1 MSWRREFSKI
11 QNLFRRY
18 KPIDDVDEEIRA
30 HLKMEEQA
38 NRESGMSPEDAYY
51 AARQRFGNIT
61 IAQETSR
68 EMWGWN
74 SVEVL
79 FQDLRYGLRQLRRN
93 PGFAAAAVFAL
104 TFGIGVNTAVFTAYK
119 AMVGRPLDARD
130 PGEMVNIALIRDDMG
145 NSSFNFSYP
154 DYEAYR
160 DSVHSFTGLIAFGL
174 ERMRFS
180 STGGIVGQRS
190 AAADSGP
197 GLLGLPSSPV
207 SNAEFASVYAVSEN
221 YFKVLGVAAL
231 RGRTFDS
238 IGIPELVA
246 SPSILISENYWQR
259 RFAGDPAVLGKIIHL
274 NSVAVTVV
282 GITPHD
288 FVGTGIG
295 APDFWLPLCLE
306 PLVHK
311 DDNWLHDRENQR
323 FRLFGRLASGVS
335 INRARAEVATLADHL
350 RSLHDPRSNAAKPA
364 TASVWLGSP
373 FPLPLKMYRGLTLTI
388 LLIMSAAGMV
398 LLIACAN
405 VACLQLA
412 RARSRQAELHT
423 RLSLGASRLRIVR
436 QLLTESALLGL
447 AAGTVALPFTWAL
460 LRVGV
465 VLATRELP
473 PDVMLVFDVT
483 PDLQIFGFVFA
494 ISLVSGILFG
504 LAPAMENSR
513 STISSAVRGGTA
525 PLRSHRIQDLLIA
538 AQVALSLVLMIAGSM
553 LIRSS
558 INSLKK
564 ETGYDSK
571 HVVDLNFQ
579 FPEGSKYN
587 VSRRAVLVQELRTRL
602 AAIPGVAAITS
613 ARAPDENSFRT
624 AAVPLDG
631 EKSSTPNGQSILHY
645 TYIQANYFQTLGI
658 PLSVGRSFQMRRDQP
673 EHSVILSESA
683 AKQLWPGQNPV
694 GRSLSLGPTDERLH
708 NQSELFAD
716 GPAYQVIG
724 IARDI
729 RGVEFD
735 GSDSKQV
742 YLPLPKSGLQD
753 HPILIRSQS
762 DPVHVIRAINP
773 VISSIDPDL
782 TITALTLQ
790 EMLRWSTPFI
800 SSRLAAAVA
809 SAVGLIGLLLAT
821 MGIYGTVSYVVVLRT
836 REVGIRMAV
845 GAQKR
850 DILGL
855 ILYESTRPVLGGL
868 LVGMFLAVGAS
879 YLLRGVLY
887 GLNTIDGVSFLGVS
901 LLFFAIALLA
911 AYPPSR
917 RAMRVDPIVALRYE

>member
-11 QNLFRRY
+11 QHLFRRY

-30 HLKMEEQA
+30 HLKMEEQE
-38 NRESGMSPEDAYY
+38 NRESGMSPEEAYY

-74 SVEVL
+74 SVDVL

-93 PGFAAAAVFAL
+93 RGFATAAVFAL
-104 TFGIGVNTAVFTAYK
+104 TLGIGVNTAVFTAYK
-119 AMVGRPLDARD
+119 AIVARPFDAHD
-130 PGEMVNIALIRDDMG
+130 PGKMVDIALIRDSG
-145 NSSFNFSYP
+145 NSSFRFSYS

-160 DSVHSFTGLIAFGL
+160 DSIHSFTGLIAFSPEQMKLSNAGDIVDQRTAPAESGL
-174 ERMRFS
+174 
-180 STGGIVGQRS
+180 
-190 AAADSGP
+190 
-197 GLLGLPSSPV
+197 GLLGLPSSPA
-207 SNAEFASVYAVSEN
+207 SNAEFASIYAVSEN

-238 IGIPELVA
+238 IGIAELVA
-246 SPSILISENYWQR
+246 SPSVLISENYWR
-259 RFAGDPAVLGKIIHL
+259 KRFAGDPAVLGKTIHL
-274 NSVAVTVV
+274 NSVAVTVA

-288 FVGTGIG
+288 FVGTGVA
-295 APDFWLPLCLE
+295 APDFWFPLCLE
-306 PLVHK
+306 PLVHH
-311 DDNWLHDRENQR
+311 DNNWLHDRENQR
-323 FRLFGRLASGVS
+323 FRLFGRLAPGVNIS
-335 INRARAEVATLADHL
+335 RAQAEVDALADHL
-350 RSLHDPRSNAAKPA
+350 RSLHDPRSDAAKPA
-364 TASVWLGSP
+364 TALVSPGSP

-398 LLIACAN
+398 LIIACAN

-412 RARSRQAELHT
+412 RARARQAELQT
-423 RLSLGASRLRIVR
+423 RLSLGASRLRIIG

-447 AAGTVALPFTWAL
+447 AAGAVALPFTWAL
-460 LRVGV
+460 LRVVV
-465 VLATRELP
+465 VLATEELP
-473 PDVMLVFDVT
+473 PDAKLVFNVT
-483 PDLQIFGFVFA
+483 PDLQIFAFVFI

-504 LAPAMENSR
+504 LAPAMESAG
-513 STISSAVRGGTA
+513 STISSGVRGGTA
-525 PLRSHRIQDLLIA
+525 SLRSRRIQNFLIA
-538 AQVALSLVLMIAGSM
+538 AQVALSLVLMISGSM

-558 INSLKK
+558 IKSLKA

-587 VSRRAVLVQELRTRL
+587 ASRKIALIEELRTRL
-602 AAIPGVAAITS
+602 AAIPGVIAITS
-613 ARAPDENSFRT
+613 ARAPDDNSFRT
-624 AAVPLDG
+624 AALPLDG
-631 EKSSTPNGQSILHY
+631 KKSSASNGQSILHY

-658 PLSVGRSFQMRRDQP
+658 PLFVGRTFQTREGQP
-673 EHSVILSESA
+673 EHSVVLSESA

-694 GRSLSLGPTDERLH
+694 GRSLRLGPTDERLH

-716 GPAYQVIG
+716 GLTYHVIG
-724 IARDI
+724 IARDT

-735 GSDSKQV
+735 GSDSKQA
-742 YLPLPKSGLQD
+742 YLPLPENGLQD

-762 DPVHVIRAINP
+762 DPEQVIKAINP

-800 SSRLAAAVA
+800 SSRLAAIVA
-809 SAVGLIGLLLAT
+809 SAVGLIGLLLAL
-821 MGIYGTVSYVVVLRT
+821 MGIYGTVSYIVVLRT

-855 ILYESTRPVLGGL
+855 ILRESTHPVLGGL
-868 LVGMFLAVGAS
+868 FGGMFLAVGAS

-887 GLNTIDGVSFLGVS
+887 GLNIVDGISFLGVS

-911 AYPPSR
+911 SYPPSR
-917 RAMRVDPIVALRYE
+917 RAMRVDPMVALRYE